1 MSYCQKISVGIVVV
15 SLIVAYLSRYI
26 SELIILILYS
36 QECVAIEFTLFFEEI
51 FVFIW
56 SLNSQR
62 PLKVNVIYWLA
73 EDL

>member
-36 QECVAIEFTLFFEEI
+36 QECVAIEFTLFFKEI
-51 FVFIW
+51 FVFI
-56 SLNSQR
+56 
-62 PLKVNVIYWLA
+62 
-73 EDL
+73 